1 MKSSFEKTFKK
12 HERKSI
18 FWNEIALYIC
28 TEIEICRIKIN
39 KKECSRSVPMRNVPL
54 HREEIAQDRL
64 NRQETHQTKQGTG
77 WTWTSHPNQGHE
89 SRLFQRHS
97 MSPQFNCMSAVRPI
111 VSNYHALFIIIHYTD
126 IISYINHYKSPCWLV
141 DSPNSQQFSTSLVS
155 GHSLR
160 FSASQISP
168 QSLCSAPFGSQTDM

>member
-1 MKSSFEKTFKK
+1 MNEKVFFGMKL
-12 HERKSI
+12 HYI
-18 FWNEIALYIC
+18 FVLKLKYVELKF
-28 TEIEICRIKIN
+28 IK
-39 KKECSRSVPMRNVPL
+39 RNVAGVSLWGMSLSIEKKL
-54 HREEIAQDRL
+54 H
-64 NRQETHQTKQGTG
+64 KTG

-89 SRLFQRHS
+89 SRLFQRHN
-97 MSPQFNCMSAVRPI
+97 MSPQFNCMLVVRPI

>member
-1 MKSSFEKTFKK
+1 MNEKVFFGMKL
-12 HERKSI
+12 H
-18 FWNEIALYIC
+18 YIYVLKLKYVG
-28 TEIEICRIKIN
+28 IKIH
-39 KKECSRSVPMRNVPL
+39 KKECCRSVPMRNVPL

-89 SRLFQRHS
+89 SRLFQRHN
-97 MSPQFNCMSAVRPI
+97 MSPQFNCMLVVRPI